1 MKAGKFTEREQIIMD
16 IFRSIFNDSNFL
28 MPGLDCIE
36 FYEMRKRA
44 KLTMR
49 QVCKETKVS
58 ITLLS
63 HLENGKAKNPS
74 YKTIRNLI
82 MYYKA
87 NN

>member
-1 MKAGKFTEREQIIMD
+1 MKAGKFTERERIIID
-16 IFRSIFNDSNFL
+16 IFRSIINDSNFL

-44 KLTMR
+44 KLTMS
-49 QVCKETKVS
+49 QVSKGTKIS

-74 YKTIRNLI
+74 YKTVRDLI